1 MAGPVEFLTTFA
13 QALSALTLYPE
24 GHRSRERAIDAVFE
38 RLQELLQEEKSPQF
52 SFLGEEVVYGTTPIR
67 ELRGWDWS
75 RRLGDI
81 GIQRLHFDETVSR
94 EDLENFLDQ
103 ALARLTLQAI
113 DTSEVRQMRQS
124 GIRYGLI
131 GLREQQS
138 GAAPAEL
145 VTATIA
151 FTLTEEADAVRWIHQ
166 EVSQAG
172 GLPLAEAESV
182 VRALAVAMHG
192 EQQVMVPLLQIREF
206 DEYTTTHSLNVSVL
220 GMALAEWLGMSPDD
234 ARGFGMA
241 GLLHDVGKV
250 KIPKEIL
257 VKPGKLTPEERQAM
271 NRHPIEG
278 ARLILAGEDDLS
290 LQAVVA
296 YEHHVMLNGGGY
308 PTFQH
313 KRECH
318 YASRVVHVCDV
329 YDALRTDRPYREAW
343 PQDKVLTYIEEHS
356 GTEFDGPIAHAF
368 ATMMREWEPKVA
380 TLSETD
386 PVPVAQAPTA

>member
-38 RLQELLQEEKSPQF
+38 KLQELLQEEKSPQF
-52 SFLGEEVVYGTTPIR
+52 SFLGDEVVLGTTPIR

-81 GIQRLHFDETVSR
+81 GIQRLHFDEAVTR
-94 EDLENFLDQ
+94 DDLEDFLDQ
-103 ALARLTLQAI
+103 ARARLTLQAI
-113 DTSEVRQMRQS
+113 DTTEARQMRPS

-131 GLREQQS
+131 GLNEQQ
-138 GAAPAEL
+138 GGETAPEL

-151 FTLTEEADAVRWIHQ
+151 FTLSEEANAVRWIHQ
-166 EVSQAG
+166 EASQGSA
-172 GLPLAEAESV
+172 LPLAEAESV

-192 EQQVMVPLLQIREF
+192 EQHVMVPLLTIREF

-220 GMALAEWLGMSPDD
+220 AMALAEWLGMSPDD

-241 GLLHDVGKV
+241 GLLHDLGKV
-250 KIPKEIL
+250 KIPKDIL

-271 NRHPIEG
+271 NQHPVDG
-278 ARLILAGEDDLS
+278 AKIILAGEEDLS

-296 YEHHVMLNGGGY
+296 YEHHIMLNGGGY
-308 PTFQH
+308 PTFRYP
-313 KRECH
+313 RECH

-329 YDALRTDRPYREAW
+329 YDALRTERPYRASW
-343 PQDKVLTYIEEHS
+343 PADKVLAYIEEKS
-356 GTEFDGPIAHAF
+356 GTEFDGTIAHAF
-368 ATMMREWEPKVA
+368 TRMMREWEPKVA
-380 TLSETD
+380 TVGEKD
-386 PVPVAQAPTA
+386 VVPV